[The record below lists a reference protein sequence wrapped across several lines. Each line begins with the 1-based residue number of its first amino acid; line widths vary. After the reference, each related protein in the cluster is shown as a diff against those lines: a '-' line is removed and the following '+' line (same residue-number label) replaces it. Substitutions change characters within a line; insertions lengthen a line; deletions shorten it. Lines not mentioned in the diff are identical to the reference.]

1 MFKKLF
7 SKGKEENTA
16 AKQSD
21 KARVLID
28 YLGCPCEIIPAGTEL
43 EKIMNIYD
51 DLYAKREQG
60 GFVPMIFG
68 LDGYFERDF
77 DEWEPLEEYK
87 KEVMSENPTIPEEWL
102 RQRIKENR
110 EFYTADEWKERIGAV
125 TGGEENR
132 VFGGL
137 MDYNTRKSVE
147 CVIAKIPVKNPWEV
161 FAWVPFGGWNE
172 CPTND
177 EIMYIAKYWYEK
189 YGAIPAVMTHDILE
203 FAARPV
209 KDQTA
214 AMDLALEQYVFCSD
228 IVDQGLNTIGAL
240 ADTLMKSSVWYF
252 WWD

>member
-1 MFKKLF
+1 MAKISEQAKK
-7 SKGKEENTA
+7 
-16 AKQSD
+16 
-21 KARVLID
+21 LID
-28 YLGCPCEIIPAGTEL
+28 YLGCPCEVIPAGTEL
-43 EKIMNIYD
+43 SKIMNIYD
-51 DLYAKREQG
+51 DLYAKREIG
-60 GFVPMIFG
+60 GFIPMIFG

-77 DEWEPLEEYK
+77 DEWKPRGEYQK
-87 KEVMSENPTIPEEWL
+87 EIMTEKPINPTTWFYERLSEHSAPFINEQLKEVS
-102 RQRIKENR
+102 
-110 EFYTADEWKERIGAV
+110 
-125 TGGEENR
+125 GGEENR
-132 VFGGL
+132 FFDGII
-137 MDYNTRKSVE
+137 DFETRKSLE

-209 KDQTA
+209 KDKKS
-214 AMDLALEQYVFCSD
+214 AMELALEQYVFCSD
-228 IVDQGLNTIGAL
+228 IIDQGFGIIGML